1 MNMSETPSEDGRKE
15 AVKTYI
21 EQTKLLVALAS
32 AFVIAPAAFAA
43 LFKDRVAEGLSSS
56 LLFWFV
62 ASDVL
67 FIASVLA
74 GYVVLGT
81 IAGFQHLNE
90 YNVYRP
96 ATKYASRAQIAAY
109 LIGMV
114 IFIYVAFVLIN
125 TGAKTASAPFLE

>member
-1 MNMSETPSEDGRKE
+1 MSMSETHVEDGRKE

-32 AFVIAPAAFAA
+32 AFVIAPAAFVA

-62 ASDVL
+62 VSDGL
-67 FIASVLA
+67 FITSVLA

-81 IAGFQHLNE
+81 IAGFQHLNQ

-96 ATKYASRAQIAAY
+96 ATKFASLAQIAAY
-109 LIGMV
+109 LIGLA
-114 IFIYVAFVLIN
+114 IFIYVAFVLVN
-125 TGAKTASAPFLE
+125 SGPKVASPLFLE